1 MWKEMIITGVAA
13 VIMTLVAIVLRRSA
27 AALKVML
34 EQNKAAAQEAGNKA
48 AIAAYDMA
56 LAVLDS
62 ITEITVGRIEATQ
75 AAAIRK
81 AVKSG
86 EKPFTELTQCG
97 EDAYQDIVAQLSP
110 YVMSALETCVADT
123 ERLIRNKI
131 EEVLPKVK
139 QEYRML
145 EESETELPDAGKLP
159 WDIDTEGGGQ

>member
-13 VIMTLVAIVLRRSA
+13 VVMTLVAIVLRRSA
-27 AALKVML
+27 EGLKVML
-34 EQNKAAAQEAGNKA
+34 EQSRVAAQEAGNKA

-56 LAVLDS
+56 IAVLDS

-86 EKPFTELTQCG
+86 EKPFTELTRCG

-110 YVMSALETCVADT
+110 YVMASLETCVADT

-139 QEYRML
+139 KEYRML
-145 EESETELPDAGKLP
+145 EEWETDTLEGLP